1 MYGMVRPVGL
11 GERERPIGC
20 RAVCG
25 GLDRKKTDQKGVQG
39 VVLGGGDIRKSQ
51 QRDGEAM
58 NTTALSAFS
67 VMDMHAVHH
76 MQRYRPVI
84 VGLSRSTCIK

>member
-1 MYGMVRPVGL
+1 M
-11 GERERPIGC
+11 
-20 RAVCG
+20 
-25 GLDRKKTDQKGVQG
+25 
-39 VVLGGGDIRKSQ
+39 VLGGGDIRKSQ

-84 VGLSRSTCIK
+84 VVGLSRSTCIK

>member
-1 MYGMVRPVGL
+1 MW
-11 GERERPIGC
+11 
-20 RAVCG
+20 

-67 VMDMHAVHH
+67 VMDMHAVPH

-84 VGLSRSTCIK
+84 VVGLSRSTCIK

>member
-1 MYGMVRPVGL
+1 M
-11 GERERPIGC
+11 
-20 RAVCG
+20 
-25 GLDRKKTDQKGVQG
+25 
-39 VVLGGGDIRKSQ
+39 VLGGGDIRKSQ

-67 VMDMHAVHH
+67 VMDMHAVPH

-84 VGLSRSTCIK
+84 VVGLSRSTCIK